1 MRGLS
6 EMCYLEG
13 EGERQK
19 GSIESET
26 QRMEYPRNVQTTFVQ
41 THSFFFSKPNNN
53 NNNNNS
59 SSSNSPIIPV
69 SPVVALH
76 NLQKSITS
84 AAHNF
89 LHFILQNPLFSNLLS
104 LSSHFHH
111 FSQVQLRSYRS
122 LNSLSTHNFAAV
134 LPGDSVA
141 GVVVS
146 NGILNFLNLY
156 NTILVVRLVLT
167 WFPNTPPQIVS
178 PLSTL
183 CDPYLNIFRGIIPPL
198 GGTLDLSPILAFLVL
213 NAFTSAATALPAEL
227 PPPVSSQPGLSD
239 LTLAQNKWQRRLQ
252 GNKSSNKDTPK

>member
-1 MRGLS
+1 
-6 EMCYLEG
+6 
-13 EGERQK
+13 
-19 GSIESET
+19 
-26 QRMEYPRNVQTTFVQ
+26 MEYPSIPCDKKPSKCESLTKLALMKTPSTFVQ
-41 THSFFFSKPNNN
+41 TPFFFFSKPNNSN
-53 NNNNNS
+53 NNNNN
-59 SSSNSPIIPV
+59 NNC
-69 SPVVALH
+69 SPVVVVD

-89 LHFILQNPLFSNLLS
+89 LHFLHSSVSQNPLFSKLLS
-104 LSSHFHH
+104 FSSQFHH
-111 FSQVQLRSYRS
+111 FSQVHLRSYRN
-122 LNSLSTHNFAAV
+122 LNSLSSHNFAAV
-134 LPGDSVA
+134 LPGDAVA

-227 PPPVSSQPGLSD
+227 PPTVSSQPCLSD
-239 LTLAQNKWQRRLQ
+239 LTLAQKKWQRRLQ
-252 GNKSSNKDTPK
+252 GNKSSNKDSPK